1 MKKYIGFTLLEVMVA
16 LAVFAILSTITASA
30 MYQAFDTRARVN
42 VQANQ
47 LNEIQL
53 ALTLIARD
61 TEQMIERGTN
71 GDEMRMFPP
80 FVGQGAYLEFTR
92 GGFVNPNGIER
103 RSTLQRIAYKCA
115 DNKLVRR
122 SWDALDTTNRNHYL
136 DKTILEHLDKCKF
149 SYLANNRQILPEW
162 REYAVQQNQKK
173 ETLPIAIQVTLTVHD
188 LGNMSLLFA
197 VPEALYASS

>member
-61 TEQMIERGTN
+61 TEQMIERGTI

-136 DKTILEHLDKCKF
+136 DKTILGHLDKCKF

-197 VPEALYASS
+197 VPEAVYASS